1 MQKEIVTGATLVGEV
16 STLQKNLEALI
27 QEDYD
32 FFVDANVKPFS
43 SRIMSDSNSV
53 SVETTKKFS
62 SFDGKVT
69 DWGKNYASALY
80 VENGLVLPAGM
91 EKFSV
96 DVKVKGAFLEDDKA
110 TVTLE
115 PQGKVP
121 GVFRVTSEA
130 MYSDGVDATTEYVV
144 FLDAKKV
151 ARAMGGVAIEPV
163 EKGLLDDKG
172 KLTITESKT
181 RSEIIARTKPVEKEV
196 KKEKPKEVVKEKT
209 SAEIVKEMGYPETI
223 FDMGTGLSKVYEKTM
238 QADWTGIRHLDLF
251 PNDLNAACPILKDAR
266 VNLENTELMAVTI
279 PRIENG
285 QRNITIDFIPAS
297 LELKLSN
304 FENDH
309 TAFGPALA
317 KNIIPGHA
325 KDGSVFFMDVS
336 DMSVKQVQ
344 ALTEKIEEIK
354 ENYNKTVGRST
365 VLSKDDLA
373 NKILLTSLEMGAKPP
388 VLSLGVEFEKV
399 AKEYEANRVLA
410 EEKAKELQAEQKQQ
424 EVVKVKKTREQ
435 ILQEREEAKRNPEPR
450 DKIFVRDGILEVP
463 DKDDVRKEYKL
474 RFKVKADEYVI
485 YIPKATEEMGR
496 DHKPMTYVKSGMID
510 DELGY
515 NKCYWI
521 MAAYKLGEQFRITR
535 NGFDLP
541 KDANEAM
548 KPLGAYEPKK
558 ISASYLK
565 AYINVRNKDMENEL
579 ENRKQKEFLNK
590 GMGTVLSTKDSY
602 EEQMNELRAKKAVE
616 AKEKRTV
623 GYSNY
628 DQMSRN
634 SKSLKPRF
642 NKKGKNKHRNS
653 NDRNDGRN

>member
-1 MQKEIVTGATLVGEV
+1 MQKEIVTGATLVGEA
-16 STLQKNLEALI
+16 STVQKKLEILL

-43 SRIMSDSNSV
+43 SRIMADTNSI
-53 SVETTKKFS
+53 SAETTKKFS

-80 VENGLVLPAGM
+80 VENGLVLPEGM

-163 EKGLLDDKG
+163 EKGLVDDKG
-172 KLTITESKT
+172 KLIITESKT
-181 RSEIIARTKPVEKEV
+181 RPEIIARTKPVEKEV

-209 SAEIVKEMGYPETI
+209 SAEIIKEMGYPDKI
-223 FDMGTGLSKVYEKTM
+223 FDMDTGLSKVYEKTL
-238 QADWTGIRHLDLF
+238 QADWTKIHHTDLF
-251 PNDLNAACPILKDAR
+251 PNDLNMACPILKDSR
-266 VNLENTELMAVTI
+266 VNLEDMELISITI

-285 QRNITIDFIPAS
+285 KRNITIDFTPAV

-304 FENDH
+304 FENEH
-309 TAFGPALA
+309 TAFGPALT
-317 KNIIPGHA
+317 KNIVPGHA
-325 KDGSVFFMDVS
+325 KDGDIYYMDVS
-336 DMSVKQVQ
+336 DMTTKEVK
-344 ALTEKIEEIK
+344 ALSEKIEKISD
-354 ENYNKTVGRST
+354 NYNKTVGRST

-373 NKILLTSLEMGAKPP
+373 HKILLTSLEMGAKPP

-410 EEKAKELQAEQKQQ
+410 EEKAKELEK
-424 EVVKVKKTREQ
+424 EKEEEKVVPVKKTREQ

-450 DKIFVRDGILEVP
+450 DKIFVRDGILEP
-463 DKDDVRKEYKL
+463 PGENDVIKEYKL

-485 YIPKATEEMGR
+485 HIPKATEEMGR
-496 DHKPMTYVKSGMID
+496 DHKPMTYVKSGMHD
-510 DELGY
+510 DEYGY

-535 NGFDLP
+535 NGFDIP
-541 KDANEAM
+541 KDSIEAQ
-548 KPLGAYEPKK
+548 KPLGAFEPKK
-558 ISASYLK
+558 ISSSYLK
-565 AYINVRNKDMENEL
+565 SYVNVRNQDMEKEL
-579 ENRKQKEFLNK
+579 ENKREKDFFRK
-590 GMGTVLSTKDSY
+590 GIGTIVSHKDSFDKMKKEL
-602 EEQMNELRAKKAVE
+602 EEKKAQE
-616 AKEKRTV
+616 AKEKRTA
-623 GYSNY
+623 GYSTY

-642 NKKGKNKHRNS
+642 NKKGKNKNRNG
-653 NDRNDGRN
+653 NDHNNGRN